1 MDKIGISFVKSVGDF
16 AHFLVTSPT
25 VFLPQLQV
33 VCWTLQAGDICS
45 TWCRERLLFCPGYPR
60 YPWSGQFVLG
70 PLLLGI
76 KSSCWCV
83 TSKGVERETGC
94 CFWEVDQG
102 VIVALGGWLKDCWVG
117 SPKCGVGRRGG
128 TACGG
133 GGSNYL
139 SKQYTLFSW
148 HQLRKALIIYKWTFF
163 PVIIIHNIPIFSNSF
178 VQMNYWWWV
187 WPSQGEHLNPWFSFP
202 FCLIDCEKSWI
213 PTALLQSLIRAT

>member
-1 MDKIGISFVKSVGDF
+1 MWQCCCFFVDKIGISFVNSVEAF
-16 AHFLVTSPT
+16 AHFFVTSPT

-33 VCWTLQAGDICS
+33 VCWTLQAGDKCL
-45 TWCRERLLFCPGYPR
+45 TWCRERLLFCPGYPQ
-60 YPWSGQFVLG
+60 YPWSGRFVLG

-83 TSKGVERETGC
+83 TSKVVERGTGW

-133 GGSNYL
+133 CGSNYL

-148 HQLRKALIIYKWTFF
+148 HQLRKGFG
-163 PVIIIHNIPIFSNSF
+163 NIQMNIFSNNDIHIFWHSATLLFKWTTDGGFGGPRVNSSIHGSVSLSVSLF
-178 VQMNYWWWV
+178 V
-187 WPSQGEHLNPWFSFP
+187 
-202 FCLIDCEKSWI
+202 K
-213 PTALLQSLIRAT
+213 

>member
-1 MDKIGISFVKSVGDF
+1 MGTSTRSWLQKLQIILLTRVRKSFLVKFTCNRAYFCRRKHLNVAMFFLDKIGIGFVKSVGAF

-33 VCWTLQAGDICS
+33 VCWTLQAGDKCS
-45 TWCRERLLFCPGYPR
+45 TWCRERPLFCPGYPQ

-76 KSSCWCV
+76 KNSCWCA

-148 HQLRKALIIYKWTFF
+148 HQLRKALVIYKWTFF
-163 PVIIIHNIPIFSNSF
+163 
-178 VQMNYWWWV
+178 Q
-187 WPSQGEHLNPWFSFP
+187 
-202 FCLIDCEKSWI
+202 
-213 PTALLQSLIRAT
+213 